1 MLPGRTRVRRLSAA
15 SLALSAGALM
25 VFGTPAPA
33 AAAEPKKCVKG
44 HDPETSIADIKC
56 QFGNN
61 VETIKKKIDEANG
74 KKDGTSTKPKEEK
87 PKEVKD
93 TKDPAK
99 PGKPSKPSKPKSPV
113 KPQVTPQS
121 IVRSPSNFTVKP
133 PEDFTTKPPE
143 ESATD
148 ALPEQ
153 PQVADAP
160 GQEQTLALPETHL
173 VEPVAAR
180 LPLEDGS
187 ERAVWAAGGAAAVTA
202 VVMGQF
208 SLIGSRLRRRALS
221 RR

>member
-25 VFGTPAPA
+25 VFGAPA
-33 AAAEPKKCVKG
+33 STAAAEPKKCVKG

-74 KKDGTSTKPKEEK
+74 KKDDTGAKPKEEK
-87 PKEVKD
+87 PKDVKG
-93 TKDPAK
+93 TKDPA
-99 PGKPSKPSKPKSPV
+99 KPSKPKSPST
-113 KPQVTPQS
+113 PQITPQS
-121 IVRSPSNFTVKP
+121 IVRAPSNFTVKP
-133 PEDFTTKPPE
+133 PEDLTAKPPR

-160 GQEQTLALPETHL
+160 GQEQALALPETHL
-173 VEPVAAR
+173 VEPVAAH
-180 LPLEDGS
+180 LPLDGGS
-187 ERAVWAAGGAAAVTA
+187 ERAMWAAGGAAAVTA

-208 SLIGSRLRRRALS
+208 SLIGSRLRRRAL
-221 RR
+221 R

>member
-1 MLPGRTRVRRLSAA
+1 MIPGRARVRRLSAA

-56 QFGNN
+56 QFHNN
-61 VETIKKKIDEANG
+61 VETIKNKIDEANG
-74 KKDGTSTKPKEEK
+74 QKKDDPPKNEGKDQPETKSTKN
-87 PKEVKD
+87 
-93 TKDPAK
+93 PAK
-99 PGKPSKPSKPKSPV
+99 SDKPKS
-113 KPQVTPQS
+113 KPRITPQTS
-121 IVRSPSNFTVKP
+121 VRSPSNFTVVP
-133 PEDFTTKPPE
+133 PKDLTPRSPD

-153 PQVADAP
+153 PQVAGAP
-160 GQEQTLALPETHL
+160 QPEQTLALPETRM
-173 VEPVAAR
+173 VEPVAAE
-180 LPLEDGS
+180 LPIPGDS
-187 ERAVWAAGGAAAVTA
+187 ERAMWAAGGAAAITA

-208 SLIGSRLRRRALS
+208 SLIGSRLRRRALQ

>member
-74 KKDGTSTKPKEEK
+74 KKDDTGAKPKEEK
-87 PKEVKD
+87 PKEVKG
-93 TKDPAK
+93 TKNPAK
-99 PGKPSKPSKPKSPV
+99 PDKPSKPKSPV
-113 KPQVTPQS
+113 RPPVTPQS
-121 IVRSPSNFTVKP
+121 IVRTPSNFTVNPPEEFTSKP
-133 PEDFTTKPPE
+133 PR

-160 GQEQTLALPETHL
+160 GQEQALALPETHL
-173 VEPVAAR
+173 VAPVAAH

-187 ERAVWAAGGAAAVTA
+187 ERAMWAAGGAAAVTA

-221 RR
+221 TR